1 MFPAVGNAVFFFVS
15 LKHLLTISL
24 FRYFFLSKK
33 HNQRYHIIGNKYL
46 SLKNVLVSLYIC
58 LYRFTASTIMYRYC
72 IIDNHLASLGLM

>member
-15 LKHLLTISL
+15 LKRLLTISL
-24 FRYFFLSKK
+24 IQYFFSS
-33 HNQRYHIIGNKYL
+33 RYHIIGNKYL